1 MWNDLE
7 DLHRL
12 GILVRDITT
21 YNYMGGKLID
31 FSRAWTAPHPF
42 SEVVNRR
49 YVEEEINAD
58 PCSLQRTFIE
68 WGMPRDWDWDVI
80 PEELIN
86 CMMGKGQNG
95 PYGYDPS
102 LCDWRKWE
110 EDPEA
115 ADAFIMHSLFEF
127 EAIAD
132 GDQDSN

>member
-21 YNYMGGKLID
+21 YNYIGGKLID

-42 SEVVNRR
+42 SEAVNRHL
-49 YVEEEINAD
+49 VEGELNAD

-80 PEELIN
+80 PEELVN
-86 CMMGKGQNG
+86 CMMGEGQNG

-110 EDPEA
+110 KDPAA
-115 ADAFIMHSLFEF
+115 ADAFMMHGLCA
-127 EAIAD
+127 AIED
-132 GDQDSN
+132 GDQDR